1 MVRPPATTRSGVA
14 LASPARTNSTIC
26 GIVTPCARRIA
37 SVQPSRHDASNSSA
51 RRRAGLGRRAIGS
64 DSSTLGLSRAHRL
77 AVGPPFEAETDR
89 ALHAL
94 AEIFI
99 HADQALARPCDDD
112 ALPVPAAFPILRH
125 DGTQGRIGLH
135 RTKVPRPA

>member
-1 MVRPPATTRSGVA
+1 MLRCSRRGTTQA
-14 LASPARTNSTIC
+14 I
-26 GIVTPCARRIA
+26 
-37 SVQPSRHDASNSSA
+37 
-51 RRRAGLGRRAIGS
+51 RAHGGGRAWGRAIGP

-89 ALHAL
+89 AL

-99 HADQALARPCDDD
+99 HADQALARPCAVLFIAGLLSALGDD

-125 DGTQGRIGLH
+125 DGTQGRIGLDG
-135 RTKVPRPA
+135 TKLRRPALFQRAVSRSLARRR

>member
-1 MVRPPATTRSGVA
+1 
-14 LASPARTNSTIC
+14 
-26 GIVTPCARRIA
+26 
-37 SVQPSRHDASNSSA
+37 
-51 RRRAGLGRRAIGS
+51 GLGWRQAIGP

-99 HADQALARPCDDD
+99 HADQALARPCAVLFIAGLLRPLGDD

-125 DGTQGRIGLH
+125 DGTQGRIGLDG
-135 RTKVPRPA
+135 TKLRRPALFRRAVSRSLARRRQMRDFRPESVLFRSAPRT